1 MRKVKLGHKPWLL
14 INVLHMATFVS
25 LNGYN
30 IYLIRELTNYGLEK
44 QLDKMLET
52 AFVMLG
58 ILVIMLLLDTL
69 GTFLK
74 SAYIEKSLT
83 LMKTRYIQRLMNQDI
98 TQLQKEKCNEYRS
111 NLTNDF
117 DRYEDKYLKNLL
129 NIVHMSLQFIMAV
142 IIVSTVSFYLVYVVI
157 GLLVIFIFLT
167 SKTNKPVQ
175 KSEAKKSASLQK
187 YTDYVQ
193 ETLNGFDIIKQHQ
206 LMDKRHQQ
214 FVEHATKVQKDNYL
228 VDIKSTQVDS
238 FNNFVQTLV
247 LFSLVVGGVLVAKS
261 SELGLGSLIMV
272 VSSFGNVMWPLQQFT
287 PVITQMKGIVKVLD
301 EFDKNLTR
309 PVINRSIQANQF
321 GTLSFND
328 CHLGYE
334 DEERH
339 ILNHVHLDVK
349 ENEKVLIVGRSG
361 AGKSTILKTIRQSIK
376 PKEGLVTLDHHDIFE
391 IVPID
396 YYSLFTTVDQIGFIF
411 NGSVKDNLTLYQPI
425 EDYRIKDSMKSVG
438 LSSLELD
445 EHLRNNGSNV
455 SGGQRARLM
464 LARALCLESE
474 VILCDEIFS
483 SLEHSIA
490 MEIERDIL
498 NLKKTIINV
507 SHIIFKEHLHLY
519 DKIYIVENHTVRLS
533 TNLDE
538 VWERMVLSS

>member
-1 MRKVKLGHKPWLL
+1 MKKVKYGHKPWLAV
-14 INVLHMATFVS
+14 NALHMALLVS

-30 IYLIRELTNYGLEK
+30 IYLIRAITDYGLAK

-52 AFVMLG
+52 AMVMLG
-58 ILVIMLLLDTL
+58 ILVISLILDTF
-69 GTFLK
+69 GTLLK

-83 LMKTRYIQRLMNQDI
+83 LMKTTYIYKLMEQDI
-98 TQLQKEKCNEYRS
+98 TQLQKEKCNDYRS

-117 DRYEDKYLKNLL
+117 DRYEDKYLKNIL
-129 NIVHMSLQFIMAV
+129 NIIHMSFQFIMAV
-142 IIVSTVSFYLVYVVI
+142 IIVSTVSMYLVLVVFVM
-157 GLLVIFIFLT
+157 LFIFVFLT

-187 YTDYVQ
+187 YTDFVQ

-206 LMDKRHQQ
+206 LTDKRHEE
-214 FVEHATKVQKDNYL
+214 FVEHATKVQKDNYT
-228 VDIKSTQVDS
+228 VDVKSTQVDS
-238 FNNFVQTLV
+238 LNNFVQTAV
-247 LFSLVVGGVLVAKS
+247 LFSLVVGGILFAKRS
-261 SELGLGSLIMV
+261 DLGLGSLIMV
-272 VSSFGNVMWPLQQFT
+272 ASSFGNVMWPLQQFT

-301 EFDKNLTR
+301 TFDKNLTR
-309 PVINRSIQANQF
+309 PVITRSTHVDNF
-321 GTLSFND
+321 SSLSFND

-339 ILNHVHLDVK
+339 VLTHVNLDIK
-349 ENEKVLIVGRSG
+349 EHEKVLIVGRSG

-376 PKEGLVTLDHHDIFE
+376 PKEGVVTLDKHDIFD

-411 NGSVKDNLTLYQPI
+411 NGTVKENLTLFQPI
-425 EDYRIKDSMKSVG
+425 EDATIKHSMKSVG
-438 LSSLELD
+438 LSSVAMD
-445 EHLRNNGSNV
+445 EKLRNNGSNV

-507 SHIIFKEHLHLY
+507 SHIIFKDHLPLY
-519 DKIYIVENHTVRLS
+519 DKIYIVENNTVRLS
-533 TNLDE
+533 TDLDE
-538 VWERMVLSS
+538 VWERMILSS